1 MYVADERASRIAFSG
16 IFDGSLNS
24 GRPLESGSGA
34 GGQLDLGER
43 ESELAHTCNKE
54 AQAVPPQHDVPLPHD
69 LPPAFY

>member
-1 MYVADERASRIAFSG
+1 MYVAEERASRIAFSG

-43 ESELAHTCNKE
+43 ERESLPTLATKRLRRS
-54 AQAVPPQHDVPLPHD
+54 HDVPLPHD